1 MMTMTMMMMVNQ
13 ECMVS
18 LKNNKEI
25 VMSWINKISIRDLN
39 QAKFDAAVLRLNRLS
54 REIVMTQDQYDFLYK
69 EIVKKFDDELNK

>member
-1 MMTMTMMMMVNQ
+1 MIMVDR
-13 ECMVS
+13 ECMVW

-39 QAKFDAAVLRLNRLS
+39 WARFDAAVLRLNRLS
-54 REIVMTQDQYDFLYK
+54 KEIVMTQDQYDFLYK

>member
-1 MMTMTMMMMVNQ
+1 MMMVNQ

>member
-1 MMTMTMMMMVNQ
+1 MTIMEVLG
-13 ECMVS
+13 CMVS

-39 QAKFDAAVLRLNRLS
+39 WARFDAAVLRLNRLS
-54 REIVMTQDQYDFLYK
+54 KEIVMTQDQYDFLYK

>member
-1 MMTMTMMMMVNQ
+1 
-13 ECMVS
+13 
-18 LKNNKEI
+18 
-25 VMSWINKISIRDLN
+25 MSWINKISIRDLN

>member
-1 MMTMTMMMMVNQ
+1 
-13 ECMVS
+13 MVS

-39 QAKFDAAVLRLNRLS
+39 WARFDAAVLRLNRLS
-54 REIVMTQDQYDFLYK
+54 KEIVMTQDQYDFLYK